1 MTKADA
7 GSIVPPTL
15 VEAPKPAA
23 KGAVGAPAPTPSL
36 AAATKLANDMIGPGK
51 DKFRGL
57 LGGAEKLRKAKAVDS
72 AANVAQINK
81 LFSTATLV
89 SIGVFVLA
97 LLIAAY
103 LMMSILALVKKPI
116 AEFVAV
122 ADKISKGD
130 LKASLDIETAPEFSL
145 LDAALDR
152 LRVAQSGLLDRLRN
166 KAASPF

>member
-23 KGAVGAPAPTPSL
+23 KGAVGAPAPTPNL

-97 LLIAAY
+97 LLIAA
-103 LMMSILALVKKPI
+103 
-116 AEFVAV
+116 
-122 ADKISKGD
+122 
-130 LKASLDIETAPEFSL
+130 IETAPEFSL